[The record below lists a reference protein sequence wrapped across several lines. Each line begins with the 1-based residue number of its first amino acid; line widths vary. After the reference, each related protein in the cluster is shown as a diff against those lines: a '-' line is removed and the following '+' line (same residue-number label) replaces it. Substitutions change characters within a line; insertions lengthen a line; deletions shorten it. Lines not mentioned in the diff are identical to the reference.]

1 MFVRCS
7 FSFHGK
13 EHRGDCCTIYMY
25 NLALKAEYQEH
36 PRFVSK
42 YCLHGILQALYH
54 FVSCGGHFS
63 GTSVDAVLSA
73 MPNCH
78 FLASPNFA
86 SIIKHGALETPK
98 QDTNPSRRTSS
109 TVVIPFFVIW
119 SLFSDLYGKEIFS
132 FIKHRLTRRRG
143 QSLMRTKRKFSTP
156 WFQFS

>member
-1 MFVRCS
+1 MEKSTEVIVARSICAIS
-7 FSFHGK
+7 HWRQNTRNIHDSWASTACMVFS
-13 EHRGDCCTIYMY
+13 RAYIS
-25 NLALKAEYQEH
+25 L
-36 PRFVSK
+36 
-42 YCLHGILQALYH
+42 
-54 FVSCGGHFS
+54 SCGGHFS